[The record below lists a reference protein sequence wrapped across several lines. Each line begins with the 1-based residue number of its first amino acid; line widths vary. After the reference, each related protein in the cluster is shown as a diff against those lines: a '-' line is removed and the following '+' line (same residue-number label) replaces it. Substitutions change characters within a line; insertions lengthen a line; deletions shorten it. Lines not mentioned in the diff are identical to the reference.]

1 MVKELA
7 NTGVEYMGKV
17 NSGISWLGA
26 FLFLFVVSAA
36 LDFEYSIATVKGNG
50 EVLGH
55 ASILMGDILVKRKE
69 VQVPA
74 KLMDVVTVILAMVLA
89 INRKTYFA
97 RIKQAFQNLKLKR
110 LVASIVII
118 FVVAAVSIFT
128 NASEYTNPQLLLMTL
143 YLIKLLQAMVVGIMV
158 ATIAT
163 KRKICEISSPFLIGV
178 LFSIGLLML
187 NKFGIIVMSAAAG
200 DRMEG
205 FGVII
210 FAMIIAI
217 YFHQMES
224 WERTIEIS
232 KQWLYA
238 FTVFIGSISILTC
251 GKRGIET
258 TYQCCMIALVL
269 VIYLY
274 KNSGSNRLVLMMFFA
289 FIVSLPNLIHDFNRT
304 LGNSYDSISGAPHR
318 KEIIIL
324 IHKDNPAKDN
334 PAEDNPAKDNPAKDN
349 PAKNNQAEGSLLY
362 DFASELDYS
371 GADRICRMIKT
382 LRLSYENNFMGTG
395 FQGVQ
400 YKYSYLP
407 DCGLQFLLEIGLA
420 GVLLLFLSVYYLYG
434 CVARSAYISSGFAI
448 VHISLAI
455 GTLAIL
461 CVFCNQLYMPRFVM
475 IFVSYMFFSVLC
487 ARSLKTRCVV

>member
-7 NTGVEYMGKV
+7 NSGVEYMGKV

-50 EVLGH
+50 EVLGN

-304 LGNSYDSISGAPHR
+304 LGNSYDSIGGAPQR
-318 KEIIIL
+318 EEIINL

-334 PAEDNPAKDNPAKDN
+334 PAKD
-349 PAKNNQAEGSLLY
+349 NQAEGSLLY

-400 YKYSYLP
+400 YQYSYLP
-407 DCGLQFLLEIGLA
+407 DSGLQFLLEIGLA

-434 CVARSAYISSGFAI
+434 CVAESAYISSGFAI

>member
-55 ASILMGDILVKRKE
+55 ASIMMGDTLVKRKE

-97 RIKQAFQNLKLKR
+97 RIKQVFQNLKLQR
-110 LVASIVII
+110 LAASIAII

-143 YLIKLLQAMVVGIMV
+143 YLIKLLQAVVVGIIV
-158 ATIAT
+158 ALIAT
-163 KRKICEISSPFLIGV
+163 KRKISEVSSPLLIGT
-178 LFSIGLLML
+178 LLSIALLML
-187 NKFGIIVMSAAAG
+187 NKFGIINMKAAAG

-210 FAMIIAI
+210 FAMIMAI
-217 YFHQMES
+217 YLHQLES
-224 WERTIEIS
+224 WVRTIEIS

-238 FTVFIGSISILTC
+238 FTVFIGSVSILTC
-251 GKRGIET
+251 GKRGIEI

-289 FIVSLPNLIHDFNRT
+289 LIVSLPNLIHDFNRT
-304 LGNSYDSISGAPHR
+304 LGNSYDSISGAPH
-318 KEIIIL
+318 KQEIINL
-324 IHKDNPAKDN
+324 IYKDNQAKD
-334 PAEDNPAKDNPAKDN
+334 
-349 PAKNNQAEGSLLY
+349 NQAEGSLLY
-362 DFASELDYS
+362 DFASELDSS

-407 DCGLQFLLEIGLA
+407 DSGLQFLLEIGLA

-434 CVARSAYISSGFAI
+434 CVTESTYISSGFAI

-475 IFVSYMFFSVLC
+475 IFVSYMFSSVLC

>member
-17 NSGISWLGA
+17 NSGISWFGA
-26 FLFLFVVSAA
+26 LLFLFVVSAA

-304 LGNSYDSISGAPHR
+304 LGNSYDSIGAAPHR
-318 KEIIIL
+318 EEIINL
-324 IHKDNPAKDN
+324 IHKDNQ
-334 PAEDNPAKDNPAKDN
+334 AKDNPAKD
-349 PAKNNQAEGSLLY
+349 NQAEGSLLY

-382 LRLSYENNFMGTG
+382 LRLSYENNFMGIG

-407 DCGLQFLLEIGLA
+407 DSGLQFLLEIGLA
-420 GVLLLFLSVYYLYG
+420 GVLLLILSVYYLYG
-434 CVARSAYISSGFAI
+434 CVAESTYISSGFAI

-455 GTLAIL
+455 GALAIL

>member
-17 NSGISWLGA
+17 NSGISWFGA
-26 FLFLFVVSAA
+26 LLFLFVVSAA

-110 LVASIVII
+110 LVASIAII

-251 GKRGIET
+251 GKRGIEI

-274 KNSGSNRLVLMMFFA
+274 KNSGSNKLVLMMFFA

-304 LGNSYDSISGAPHR
+304 LGNSYDSIGGAPHR
-318 KEIIIL
+318 EEIINL

-334 PAEDNPAKDNPAKDN
+334 PAKD
-349 PAKNNQAEGSLLY
+349 NQAEGSLLY

-400 YKYSYLP
+400 YQYSYLP
-407 DCGLQFLLEIGLA
+407 DSGLQFLLEIGLA

-434 CVARSAYISSGFAI
+434 CVAESAYISSGFAI

-455 GTLAIL
+455 GALAIL

>member
-7 NTGVEYMGKV
+7 NTCVEYMGKV

-55 ASILMGDILVKRKE
+55 ASIMMGEILVKRKE

-74 KLMDVVTVILAMVLA
+74 KLMDVVTVILAMALA

-97 RIKQAFQNLKLKR
+97 RIKQVFQNLKLQR
-110 LVASIVII
+110 LVASIAII

-143 YLIKLLQAMVVGIMV
+143 YLIKLLQAIVVGIMV
-158 ATIAT
+158 ALIAT
-163 KRKICEISSPFLIGV
+163 KRKISEVSSPLLIGT
-178 LFSIGLLML
+178 LFSIALLML
-187 NKFGIIVMSAAAG
+187 NKFGIVVMQAAAG

-210 FAMIIAI
+210 FAMIMAI
-217 YFHQMES
+217 YLHQLES
-224 WERTIEIS
+224 WGRTIEIS

-238 FTVFIGSISILTC
+238 FTVFIGSVSILTC
-251 GKRGIET
+251 GKRGIEI

-289 FIVSLPNLIHDFNRT
+289 FIVSLPNLFHDFNRT
-304 LGNSYDSISGAPHR
+304 LGNSYDSIGSAPHR
-318 KEIIIL
+318 EEIINL
-324 IHKDNPAKDN
+324 IQKDNQAK
-334 PAEDNPAKDNPAKDN
+334 
-349 PAKNNQAEGSLLY
+349 GSLLY
-362 DFASELDYS
+362 DFASKLDYS

-407 DCGLQFLLEIGLA
+407 DSGLQFLLEIGLA

-434 CVARSAYISSGFAI
+434 CVAESTYISSGFAI

-475 IFVSYMFFSVLC
+475 IFVSYMFSSVLC

>member
-1 MVKELA
+1 
-7 NTGVEYMGKV
+7 
-17 NSGISWLGA
+17 
-26 FLFLFVVSAA
+26 
-36 LDFEYSIATVKGNG
+36 
-50 EVLGH
+50 
-55 ASILMGDILVKRKE
+55 
-69 VQVPA
+69 
-74 KLMDVVTVILAMVLA
+74 MDVVTVILAMVLA

-97 RIKQAFQNLKLKR
+97 RIKQVFQNLKLQR
-110 LVASIVII
+110 LAASIAII

-143 YLIKLLQAMVVGIMV
+143 YLIKLLQAVVVGIMV
-158 ATIAT
+158 AAIAT
-163 KRKICEISSPFLIGV
+163 KRKISEISSPFLIGT
-178 LFSIGLLML
+178 LLSIALLML
-187 NKFGIIVMSAAAG
+187 NKFGIINMKAAAG

-210 FAMIIAI
+210 FAMIMAI
-217 YFHQMES
+217 YLHQLES
-224 WERTIEIS
+224 WVRTIEIS

-238 FTVFIGSISILTC
+238 FTVFIGSVSILTC
-251 GKRGIET
+251 GKRGIEI

-289 FIVSLPNLIHDFNRT
+289 FIVSLPNLIHDFNKT
-304 LGNSYDSISGAPHR
+304 LGNSYDSISGAPH
-318 KEIIIL
+318 KQEIINL
-324 IHKDNPAKDN
+324 IHKENPAKENPAKDN
-334 PAEDNPAKDNPAKDN
+334 QAKD
-349 PAKNNQAEGSLLY
+349 NQAEGSLLY

-407 DCGLQFLLEIGLA
+407 DSGLQFLLEIGLA

-434 CVARSAYISSGFAI
+434 CVTKSTYISSGFAI

-475 IFVSYMFFSVLC
+475 IFVSYMFSSVLC

>member
-17 NSGISWLGA
+17 NSGISWFGA
-26 FLFLFVVSAA
+26 LLFLFVVSAA

-50 EVLGH
+50 ELLGH

-110 LVASIVII
+110 LVASIAII

-251 GKRGIET
+251 GKRGIEI

-274 KNSGSNRLVLMMFFA
+274 KNSGSNKLVLMMFFA

-304 LGNSYDSISGAPHR
+304 LGNSYDSIGGAPHR
-318 KEIIIL
+318 EEIINL

-334 PAEDNPAKDNPAKDN
+334 PAKD
-349 PAKNNQAEGSLLY
+349 NQAEGSLLY

-400 YKYSYLP
+400 YQYSYLP
-407 DCGLQFLLEIGLA
+407 DSGLQFLLEIGLA

-434 CVARSAYISSGFAI
+434 CVAESAYISSGFAI

-455 GTLAIL
+455 GALAIL

>member
-17 NSGISWLGA
+17 NSGISWFGA
-26 FLFLFVVSAA
+26 LLFLFVVSAA

-118 FVVAAVSIFT
+118 FVVVAVSIFT

-304 LGNSYDSISGAPHR
+304 LGNSYDSIGGAPHR
-318 KEIIIL
+318 EEIINL
-324 IHKDNPAKDN
+324 IHKDNPAKD
-334 PAEDNPAKDNPAKDN
+334 
-349 PAKNNQAEGSLLY
+349 NQAEGSLLY

-407 DCGLQFLLEIGLA
+407 DSGLQFLLEIGLA

-434 CVARSAYISSGFAI
+434 CVAESAYISSGFAI

>member
-1 MVKELA
+1 
-7 NTGVEYMGKV
+7 
-17 NSGISWLGA
+17 
-26 FLFLFVVSAA
+26 
-36 LDFEYSIATVKGNG
+36 
-50 EVLGH
+50 
-55 ASILMGDILVKRKE
+55 
-69 VQVPA
+69 
-74 KLMDVVTVILAMVLA
+74 
-89 INRKTYFA
+89 
-97 RIKQAFQNLKLKR
+97 
-110 LVASIVII
+110 
-118 FVVAAVSIFT
+118 
-128 NASEYTNPQLLLMTL
+128 
-143 YLIKLLQAMVVGIMV
+143 
-158 ATIAT
+158 
-163 KRKICEISSPFLIGV
+163 
-178 LFSIGLLML
+178 ML

-224 WERTIEIS
+224 GERTIEIS

-304 LGNSYDSISGAPHR
+304 LGNSYDSIGGAPHR
-318 KEIIIL
+318 EEIINL
-324 IHKDNPAKDN
+324 IHKDNPAKD
-334 PAEDNPAKDNPAKDN
+334 
-349 PAKNNQAEGSLLY
+349 NQAEGSLLY

-407 DCGLQFLLEIGLA
+407 DSGLQFLLEIGLA

-434 CVARSAYISSGFAI
+434 CVAESAYISSGFAI

>member
-7 NTGVEYMGKV
+7 NSGVEYMGKV

-55 ASILMGDILVKRKE
+55 ASILMGDILVTRKE

-143 YLIKLLQAMVVGIMV
+143 YLIKLLQAVVVGIIV
-158 ATIAT
+158 ALIAT
-163 KRKICEISSPFLIGV
+163 KRKISEVSSPLLIGT
-178 LFSIGLLML
+178 LFSIALLML
-187 NKFGIIVMSAAAG
+187 NKFGIVVIKAAAG
-200 DRMEG
+200 DRMEV

-210 FAMIIAI
+210 VAMIMAI
-217 YFHQMES
+217 YLHQLES

-289 FIVSLPNLIHDFNRT
+289 FVVGLPNLIHDFNRT
-304 LGNSYDSISGAPHR
+304 FGNSYDSIGAAPHGE
-318 KEIIIL
+318 EIINL
-324 IHKDNPAKDN
+324 IHKD
-334 PAEDNPAKDNPAKDN
+334 
-349 PAKNNQAEGSLLY
+349 NQAEGSLLY

-400 YKYSYLP
+400 YQYSYLP
-407 DCGLQFLLEIGLA
+407 DSGLQFLLEIGLA

-434 CVARSAYISSGFAI
+434 CVAESAYISSGFAI

>member
-17 NSGISWLGA
+17 NSGISWFGA
-26 FLFLFVVSAA
+26 LLFLFVVSAA

-118 FVVAAVSIFT
+118 FVVVAVSIFT

-143 YLIKLLQAMVVGIMV
+143 YLIKLLQAMEVGIMV

-304 LGNSYDSISGAPHR
+304 LGNSYDSIGGAPHR
-318 KEIIIL
+318 EEIINL
-324 IHKDNPAKDN
+324 IHKDNPAKD
-334 PAEDNPAKDNPAKDN
+334 
-349 PAKNNQAEGSLLY
+349 NQAEGSLLY

-407 DCGLQFLLEIGLA
+407 DSGLQFLLEIGLA

-434 CVARSAYISSGFAI
+434 CVAESAYISSGFAI

>member
-55 ASILMGDILVKRKE
+55 ASTMMGDILVKRKE
-69 VQVPA
+69 VQVPV
-74 KLMDVVTVILAMVLA
+74 KLMDVVTVILAMALS

-97 RIKQAFQNLKLKR
+97 RIKQAFQNLKLQR

-118 FVVAAVSIFT
+118 FVVAAVSILT

-143 YLIKLLQAMVVGIMV
+143 YLIKLLQAVIVGIMV
-158 ATIAT
+158 ALIAT
-163 KRKICEISSPFLIGV
+163 KRKISKISSPLLIGT
-178 LFSIGLLML
+178 LFSIALLML
-187 NKFGIIVMSAAAG
+187 NKFGIIVMKGAAG

-210 FAMIIAI
+210 FAMIMAI
-217 YFHQMES
+217 YLHQLES
-224 WERTIEIS
+224 WGRTIEIS

-238 FTVFIGSISILTC
+238 LTVFIGSVSILTC
-251 GKRGIET
+251 GKRGIEI

-289 FIVSLPNLIHDFNRT
+289 LIVSLPNLIHDFNRT
-304 LGNSYDSISGAPHR
+304 LGNSYDSIVGAPHR
-318 KEIIIL
+318 EEIINL
-324 IHKDNPAKDN
+324 IHKENPAKD
-334 PAEDNPAKDNPAKDN
+334 
-349 PAKNNQAEGSLLY
+349 NQAEGSLLY

-407 DCGLQFLLEIGLA
+407 DSGLQFLLEIGLA
-420 GVLLLFLSVYYLYG
+420 GVLLLFLCVYYLYG
-434 CVARSAYISSGFAI
+434 CVAESTYISSGFAI

-475 IFVSYMFFSVLC
+475 IFVSYMFSSVLC